1 VEISNVQFGQNVAQS
16 NTLQEAADQSSQA
29 QERIVERELATNTVT
44 ETQENSAQADSQE
57 RRGEGSRPLEQAVQ
71 EVQEFV
77 QSQARNLA
85 FDIDDGTNR
94 SIVTVSDT
102 ESGEVIRQI
111 PSDEVLRLAERIQT
125 LQQDIGASVGVFVN
139 RQV

>member
-29 QERIVERELATNTVT
+29 QDRIVERELATNTVT